1 MAKRKSA
8 SEFGQRAAVRKLF
21 PKSVAA
27 AIDRI
32 DYGISNIPNI
42 SKSDDDS
49 VYCSGDTDLFTQT
62 TVSARR
68 TVR

>member
-1 MAKRKSA
+1 MAKRKGA

-32 DYGISNIPNI
+32 DYGISNI

-49 VYCSGDTDLFTQT
+49 VYYSGDTDLLTQT